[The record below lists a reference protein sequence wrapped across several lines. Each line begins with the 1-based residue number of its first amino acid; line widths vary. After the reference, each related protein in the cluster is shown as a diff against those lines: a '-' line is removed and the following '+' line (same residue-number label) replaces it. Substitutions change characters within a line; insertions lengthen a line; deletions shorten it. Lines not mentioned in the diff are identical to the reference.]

1 MSEWYTLGI
10 RKTNQES
17 MMNAYKDS
25 YNATVRSAIENLTME
40 CKIAEEAIE
49 SIRRHG
55 NEKDEY
61 WITKH
66 DIAVAKWMALTDMLQ
81 NITDIKEME

>member
-1 MSEWYTLGI
+1 
-10 RKTNQES
+10 